1 MFIAQQQL
9 LLLLAIMS
17 LEEEK
22 IAAAK
27 SGMEDAEKKCRANL
41 NQMKVGN
48 QRFHNHSAAEVSY

>member
-1 MFIAQQQL
+1 M
-9 LLLLAIMS
+9 LLLAIMS